1 MVKSMTGYGRGE
13 NETQEKA
20 FTVEIRSV
28 NHRFCEVV
36 VRMPKY
42 YIALEDRIRKLIQE
56 YVSRGRLDVFVNV
69 SDRGRGKKTI
79 QVDKDL
85 AMAYY
90 NALRELGE
98 SLGIVDKPGII
109 DIARLPDVILME
121 DIQDDLD
128 IIWPVLQKAVEEA
141 VENIV
146 EMRST
151 EGLRLREDLLMRIG
165 RLEQYTETITGR
177 APAVV
182 SEFRDK
188 LKTRLKELDEA
199 IDIDEARLASEL
211 AVFADRSNISEE
223 LVRLRSHFTE
233 LRATLSQDEPAG
245 RKLDFL
251 VQELNR
257 EFNTIGSK
265 ANDAAIS
272 SIIITAKSEV
282 EKIREQVQNIE

>member
-13 NETQEKA
+13 SDTQEKS

-42 YIALEDRIRKLIQE
+42 YVALEDRVRKLIQE
-56 YVSRGRLDVFVNV
+56 YISRGRLDVFVNV
-69 SDRGRGKKTI
+69 SDRGRGNKTI

-90 NALRELGE
+90 NALEELGE
-98 SLGIVDKPGII
+98 TIGIPGRPEII
-109 DIARLPDVILME
+109 DIARLPDVIIAE
-121 DIQDDLD
+121 DMQEDLD
-128 IIWPVLQKAVEEA
+128 IIWPVLREA
-141 VENIV
+141 VEKAVGHIV
-146 EMRST
+146 EMRTT
-151 EGLRLREDLLMRIG
+151 EGQRLREDLLKRTE
-165 RLEQYTETITGR
+165 RLEEYTQTITER
-177 APAVV
+177 APGVV
-182 SEFRDK
+182 IEYRDK
-188 LKTRLKELDEA
+188 LKTRLKELDAEVE
-199 IDIDEARLASEL
+199 IDENRLASEL

-223 LVRLRSHFTE
+223 LVRLRSHFQEMRT
-233 LRATLSQDEPAG
+233 TLAVDEPVG

-265 ANDAAIS
+265 ANDTSIS
-272 SIIITAKSEV
+272 SVVIKAKSEV

>member
-13 NETQEKA
+13 SDTQEKS

-42 YIALEDRIRKLIQE
+42 YVALEDRVRKLIQE
-56 YVSRGRLDVFVNV
+56 YISRGRLDVFVNV
-69 SDRGRGKKTI
+69 NDRGRGNKTI

-90 NALRELGE
+90 NALEELGE
-98 SLGIVDKPGII
+98 TIGIPGRPEII
-109 DIARLPDVILME
+109 DIARLPDVIITE
-121 DIQDDLD
+121 DMQEDLD
-128 IIWPVLQKAVEEA
+128 IIWPVLREA
-141 VENIV
+141 VEKAVGHIV
-146 EMRST
+146 EMRTT
-151 EGLRLREDLLMRIG
+151 EGQRLREDLLKRTE
-165 RLEQYTETITGR
+165 RLEEYTQTITER
-177 APAVV
+177 APGVV
-182 SEFRDK
+182 IEYRDK
-188 LKTRLKELDEA
+188 LKTRLKELDAEVE
-199 IDIDEARLASEL
+199 IDENRLASEL

-223 LVRLRSHFTE
+223 LVRLRSHFQEMRT
-233 LRATLSQDEPAG
+233 TLAVDEPVG

-265 ANDAAIS
+265 ANDTSIS
-272 SIIITAKSEV
+272 SVVIKAKSEV

>member
-56 YVSRGRLDVFVNV
+56 YVSRGRLDVFINV
-69 SDRGRGKKTI
+69 SDLGRGNKSI

-90 NALRELGE
+90 NALEDLGE
-98 SLGIVDKPGII
+98 TLGISDKPGII
-109 DIARLPDVILME
+109 DIARLPDVIVTE
-121 DIQDDLD
+121 DVPDDLD

-141 VENIV
+141 VEKIV
-146 EMRST
+146 EMRTT
-151 EGLRLREDLLMRIG
+151 EGSRLREDLLMRAG

-182 SEFRDK
+182 SEYREK
-188 LKTRLKELDEA
+188 LKLRLKELDAEV
-199 IDIDEARLASEL
+199 DIDEARLASEI

-223 LVRLRSHFTE
+223 LVRLRSHFEE
-233 LRATLSQDEPAG
+233 LRTTLSQDEPAG

-265 ANDAAIS
+265 ANDVN
-272 SIIITAKSEV
+272 ITSMVIKAKSEV

>member
-20 FTVEIRSV
+20 FTVEIKSV

-56 YVSRGRLDVFVNV
+56 YVSRGRLDVFINV
-69 SDRGRGKKTI
+69 SDRGRGNKSI

-90 NALRELGE
+90 SALEELGGT
-98 SLGIVDKPGII
+98 LGISGKPGII
-109 DIARLPDVILME
+109 DIARLPDVIITE
-121 DIQDDLD
+121 DVQEDLD

-141 VENIV
+141 VEKIV

-151 EGLRLREDLLMRIG
+151 EGGRLREDLLMRTG
-165 RLEQYTETITGR
+165 RLEEYTETITGR

-182 SEFRDK
+182 SEYREK
-188 LKTRLKELDEA
+188 LKTRLKELDAEV
-199 IDIDEARLASEL
+199 DIDEARLASEL

-223 LVRLRSHFTE
+223 LVRLRSHFEE
-233 LRATLSQDEPAG
+233 LRTTMSQNEPAG

-265 ANDAAIS
+265 ANDVN
-272 SIIITAKSEV
+272 ITSMVIKAKSEV